1 MSTLTFKL
9 KAKSIKL
16 GTIAVISKIKNRMLH
31 RSAGQNQWAVGWAV
45 GSATAKVRASASLVS
60 LKPKSSKTPRHVA
73 RQDMQGDMTDTAH

>member
-31 RSAGQNQWAVGWAV
+31 RSAGQNQWAV